1 MSAARA
7 ASDAVLALR
16 SRRASVRSL
25 QEWHQDGA
33 AARGLAGSTEP
44 GEPADVMPSADTR
57 NGGSIRATPRMA
69 PREAST

>member
-7 ASDAVLALR
+7 ASDAILALR

-25 QEWHQDGA
+25 QEWHQDGN
-33 AARGLAGSTEP
+33 AARALASGTEP
-44 GEPADVMPSADTR
+44 AEPADIAPATEARSG
-57 NGGSIRATPRMA
+57 NRATPHMA

>member
-7 ASDAVLALR
+7 ASDAILALR
-16 SRRASVRSL
+16 SRKASVRSL

-33 AARGLAGSTEP
+33 AARGLAGNADP
-44 GEPADVMPSADTR
+44 GEPADLRSSDANRP
-57 NGGSIRATPRMA
+57 GGGIRATPRMA